1 MDDGAKVKTEYEQ
14 LIQRY
19 VDAVNKGDAEAVTE
33 LFADDAV
40 ILEPGLP
47 AVIGR
52 QAILEVYRDWLGDG
66 VPVNVEIRDVQDG
79 GSVLYGTGT
88 FDAGNGPGNWLQV
101 LMRQPDGRLRIHRIC
116 SNRI

>member
-1 MDDGAKVKTEYEQ
+1 MSSRTEYEQ
-14 LIQRY
+14 IIERY
-19 VDAVNKGDAEAVTE
+19 VNGVRKGDAEAVIR

-47 AVIGR
+47 AVVGR
-52 QAILEVYRDWLGDG
+52 EAIFELYRDWLGDG

-79 GSVLYGTGT
+79 GSVLYATGT

-101 LMRQPDGRLRIHRIC
+101 LQRQADGSLLIHRIC
-116 SNRI
+116 SNRT